1 MTERTPSVPAG
12 DGPVVVPD
20 VRPLVVGT
28 RSAGDIAN
36 TVSPGMR
43 IAAAWSWRFLAVAGA
58 LALFLYIIGFV
69 SEITIPVAIAL
80 LLNALLNPVRQALV
94 NKGMKRSL
102 AAALVFVGGLLL
114 VGGIIT
120 LVVRQFISGAT
131 DLADQVSAGL
141 DKIQNWLVTGP
152 LKLSQEQIN
161 SAVTS
166 VKESVVENKDALTSG
181 AVNTASS
188 AGHVITG
195 FVLVLFIL
203 FFFLRDGRRIWN
215 WILGLAPQ
223 RAKFKINEAAELA
236 WTTLGGYVR
245 ATVLVAFVDAV
256 GIGIGLFAVGVP
268 LAIPL
273 TAFVF
278 LASFIPIIG
287 ALLSGVVAVLVA
299 LVTLGPIQALII
311 LAVVILVQ
319 QLEGHVLQP
328 ILLGRA
334 VSLHPLGVA
343 LSIAAGVILIGITGA
358 LLAVPIVACLNAS
371 IKYLSRSAP
380 PPSGQSSAQS
390 SAEDLVAGPAAG
402 DSGHDPT
409 ALTPG

>member
-1 MTERTPSVPAG
+1 MTERKISVPTAES
-12 DGPVVVPD
+12 PIVVPK
-20 VRPLVVGT
+20 VLPMSERA

-43 IAAAWSWRFLAVAGA
+43 IAAAWSWRFLAVVGA
-58 LALFLYIIGFV
+58 LALVLYIIGFV

-94 NKGMKRSL
+94 NRGMKRSV
-102 AAALVFVGGLLL
+102 AAALVFVGGLVL
-114 VGGIIT
+114 VGGVIT
-120 LVVRQFISGAT
+120 LVVRQFISGAK

-141 DKIQNWLVTGP
+141 DKVQNWLVTGP

-166 VKESVVENKDALTSG
+166 VKESVVANKDALTSG

-223 RAKFKINEAAELA
+223 RAKSQIDEAAQRA

-328 ILLGRA
+328 VLLGRA

-371 IKYLSRSAP
+371 IKYLSGAASP
-380 PPSGQSSAQS
+380 PPTASPAQDPG
-390 SAEDLVAGPAAG
+390 AAPAAG
-402 DSGHDPT
+402 DPVR
-409 ALTPG
+409 

>member
-1 MTERTPSVPAG
+1 MTERKPSLSAG

-20 VRPLVVGT
+20 VRPLELRT

-43 IAAAWSWRFLAVAGA
+43 IAAAWSWRFLAVVGA
-58 LALFLYIIGFV
+58 LALVLYLVGFV

-94 NKGMKRSL
+94 NRGMRRSV
-102 AAALVFVGGLLL
+102 AAALVFVGGLVL
-114 VGGIIT
+114 VGGVIT
-120 LVVRQFISGAT
+120 LVVRQFIFGAK

-141 DKIQNWLVTGP
+141 DKVQNWLVTGP

-166 VKESVVENKDALTSG
+166 VKESVVSNKDALTSG

-223 RAKFKINEAAELA
+223 RAKSQIDEAAQRA

-328 ILLGRA
+328 VLLGRA

-371 IKYLSRSAP
+371 IKYLAGPSSP
-380 PPSGQSSAQS
+380 PPTAAPAQ
-390 SAEDLVAGPAAG
+390 DLGAAAAA
-402 DSGHDPT
+402 DDP
-409 ALTPG
+409 LR